1 MLSAVLCSC
10 AGGAALLYAL
20 YRWIVP
26 ALAQHHAGLALI
38 WHDVIV
44 ERLLDT
50 LTRSTRPQVRAFIYL
65 FLIYLLLFLLLF
77 FLVSHDRL
85 VDTTMLRTHVA
96 TLSSPWQIS
105 RFDRF
110 CYATAAHICG
120 GRASLTR
127 QTLLSTGS
135 AVTLMASL
143 SLMSCWSLIRTLTC

>member
-50 LTRSTRPQVRAFIYL
+50 LTRSTRPQVRVFL
-65 FLIYLLLFLLLF
+65 FLLFLLLL
-77 FLVSHDRL
+77 FLASHGRL
-85 VDTTMLRTHVA
+85 LRTHVA

-110 CYATAAHICG
+110 RYSCAHLWWSCKFDTPNVIKH
-120 GRASLTR
+120 
-127 QTLLSTGS
+127 GS
-135 AVTLMASL
+135 VVTLMASL
-143 SLMSCWSLIRTLTC
+143 SFMSC

>member
-50 LTRSTRPQVRAFIYL
+50 LTRSTRPQVRVFL
-65 FLIYLLLFLLLF
+65 FLLFLFLLLL

-85 VDTTMLRTHVA
+85 VDATMLRTHVA

-110 CYATAAHICG
+110 RYSCAHLWWSCKFDTPNVIKH
-120 GRASLTR
+120 
-127 QTLLSTGS
+127 GS
-135 AVTLMASL
+135 VVTLMASL
-143 SLMSCWSLIRTLTC
+143 SLMSC